1 MGNKLI
7 KKKKATSSNAD
18 YEWDEKT
25 IRKRKNCFILGIVS
39 ALIAII
45 LLVFCFILLSK
56 GKQEFGLAVLVGW
69 IITAILAVVL
79 IYKNVAYVIHYE
91 ATKMYKKYENQELC
105 EIALSDANSI
115 KQKFLN
121 YKFEAQADG
130 LLFRKKF
137 SPLKDFISYYVS
149 VSEAKDIKKLLKRQ
163 LDHINTKKT
172 GNSCLIIFAYMDEIS
187 EETKIFVKNHGMNMI
202 VSEEVFET
210 CTQTTVI
217 LVAVDKQR
225 QKGWYVDIGKKKK
238 LSLYS
243 HGCRLIRKCLGSI

>member
-69 IITAILAVVL
+69 IITGMLAVVL

-121 YKFEAQADG
+121 YKFEAQAEVFTIKG
-130 LLFRKKF
+130 FHFLLCQCFRSKGYKKF
-137 SPLKDFISYYVS
+137 
-149 VSEAKDIKKLLKRQ
+149 
-163 LDHINTKKT
+163 
-172 GNSCLIIFAYMDEIS
+172 
-187 EETKIFVKNHGMNMI
+187 
-202 VSEEVFET
+202 
-210 CTQTTVI
+210 TQK
-217 LVAVDKQR
+217 AA
-225 QKGWYVDIGKKKK
+225 
-238 LSLYS
+238 
-243 HGCRLIRKCLGSI
+243 

>member
-18 YEWDEKT
+18 YEWDDKT

-69 IITAILAVVL
+69 IITGMLAVVL
-79 IYKNVAYVIHYE
+79 IYKNVVYVIHYE

-149 VSEAKDIKKLLKRQ
+149 VSEAKDIKNLLKRQ

-172 GNSCLIIFAYMDEIS
+172 SNSCQS
-187 EETKIFVKNHGMNMI
+187 
-202 VSEEVFET
+202 
-210 CTQTTVI
+210 
-217 LVAVDKQR
+217 
-225 QKGWYVDIGKKKK
+225 
-238 LSLYS
+238 
-243 HGCRLIRKCLGSI
+243 

>member
-1 MGNKLI
+1 MNRKEEGIDSDILRELSRKIDSKKRQLPAMGNWRNK
-7 KKKKATSSNAD
+7 ND
-18 YEWDEKT
+18 YDS
-25 IRKRKNCFILGIVS
+25 S
-39 ALIAII
+39 AL
-45 LLVFCFILLSK
+45 
-56 GKQEFGLAVLVGW
+56 VGMIMP
-69 IITAILAVVL
+69 IITGMLAVVL
-79 IYKNVAYVIHYE
+79 IYKNVVYVIHYE

-149 VSEAKDIKKLLKRQ
+149 VSEAKDIKNLLKRQ

-172 GNSCLIIFAYMDEIS
+172 SNSCLIIFAYMDEIS

-202 VSEEVFET
+202 VSEEIFET